1 MWILSRAGDVHVRLG
16 GALNIRDLVG
26 QPLNDAKTERAAV
39 DREINAII
47 RSGRLDVPRLWR
59 VSLFGA
65 RPSEQRRRKVSLRR
79 DPLIRILLK
88 LGINGEPA
96 WLVTEGTAK

>member
-1 MWILSRAGDVHVRLG
+1 MWILSRAGHVHVRLG

-26 QPLNDAKTERAAV
+26 QSLNDAKAERAAV

-47 RSGRLDVPRLWR
+47 RTGRLDVPRRWR
-59 VSLFGA
+59 VSSFGA
-65 RPSEQRRRKVSLRR
+65 HRREQRRRKVSLRG

-96 WLVTEGTAK
+96 WLVTDGTAK